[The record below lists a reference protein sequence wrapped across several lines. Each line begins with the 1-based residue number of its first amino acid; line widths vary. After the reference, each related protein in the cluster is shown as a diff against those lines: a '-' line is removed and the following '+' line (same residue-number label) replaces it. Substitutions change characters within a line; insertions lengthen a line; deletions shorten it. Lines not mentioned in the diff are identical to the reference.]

1 MPIPTAEPPVTPED
15 SERSPDLLL
24 AVLSRLEANQARLE
38 LKIDELIK
46 LTETRL
52 PTEFRKFAHT

>member
-1 MPIPTAEPPVTPED
+1 MPIPTTETPIAHD